1 MSGGRP
7 MSAMRKRTATMRQS
21 VNRISE
27 SARSDVSRGDKGGV
41 MKRNNLIAIAVG
53 AIMGAA
59 LSSAYADQQLAPS
72 SDNQPANQQ
81 ATTVNPSPL
90 GASAGSGGQQ
100 PAGQTN
106 GQAGANG
113 QGGQADMNADRRD
126 IARDDRDIAHD
137 QADIRNDRRDI
148 HNDVRD
154 IRSDRADL
162 RHEYAEQ
169 RAGEDEQADIDRDRA
184 DIRNDRRDVHR
195 DRADIRSDVRDI
207 RSDRAD
213 LRADK
218 SDLARDEALEH
229 GSTANPPVARGG
241 RPGSGAPVTQ

>member
-1 MSGGRP
+1 
-7 MSAMRKRTATMRQS
+7 
-21 VNRISE
+21 
-27 SARSDVSRGDKGGV
+27 

-100 PAGQTN
+100 PASQTN
-106 GQAGANG
+106 GQTGANG
-113 QGGQADMNADRRD
+113 QANADGQGGQTDMNADRRD

-169 RAGEDEQADIDRDRA
+169 RAGENEHADISR
-184 DIRNDRRDVHR
+184 
-195 DRADIRSDVRDI
+195 
-207 RSDRAD
+207 
-213 LRADK
+213 
-218 SDLARDEALEH
+218 
-229 GSTANPPVARGG
+229 
-241 RPGSGAPVTQ
+241 